1 MGGGVVLYA
10 HTPVFLEGSSLI
22 TSGSPTDG
30 PVLSQT
36 DLYLL
41 NTELQINPILANS
54 HATFHLVF
62 NLQTGMYSYLV
73 LGEDGSML
81 YRSYWWF

>member
-1 MGGGVVLYA
+1 MGSWVVLYA
-10 HTPVFLEGSSLI
+10 HTPVILGDSSLI

-41 NTELQINPILANS
+41 NTELEINPILANS
-54 HATFHLVF
+54 HGSFHLVF
-62 NLQTGMYSYLV
+62 NLQTGTYIYHL
-73 LGEDGSML
+73 LCEDGYML
-81 YRSYWWF
+81 CRSHWRF